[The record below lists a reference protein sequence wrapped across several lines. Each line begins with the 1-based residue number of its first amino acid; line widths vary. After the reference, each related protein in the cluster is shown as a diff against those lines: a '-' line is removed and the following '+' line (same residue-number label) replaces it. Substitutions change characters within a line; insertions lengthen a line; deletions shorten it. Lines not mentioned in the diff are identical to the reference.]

1 MTSPAARPVSRLRNK
16 HYFPFQWPTSG
27 FAAGVG
33 ASCTVTCDAN
43 SGMTNGDTVTIS
55 DGIRLVIYE
64 YNSGAAAS
72 GHVKW
77 TPGAGTAAQNAATLI
92 TIINATQPSLSTTGS
107 SGAVVDLTN
116 LLLGAVTNSTLNAK
130 SSASSVLAITQF
142 SGGLDPVATS
152 ITATTTFKMHKVKNR
167 ALRIARVSLDVPLG
181 LAQSTSNYC
190 AFQVLNGTNV
200 AASWS
205 TQTSA
210 NGTISADTPTDL
222 VLSAT
227 ASNLDIVDTGQLS
240 LKLLITGTVTVP
252 PGKIVIEFDEL

>member
-1 MTSPAARPVSRLRNK
+1 
-16 HYFPFQWPTSG
+16 
-27 FAAGVG
+27 
-33 ASCTVTCDAN
+33 
-43 SGMTNGDTVTIS
+43 
-55 DGIRLVIYE
+55 
-64 YNSGAAAS
+64 
-72 GHVKW
+72 
-77 TPGAGTAAQNAATLI
+77 
-92 TIINATQPSLSTTGS
+92 
-107 SGAVVDLTN
+107 
-116 LLLGAVTNSTLNAK
+116 
-130 SSASSVLAITQF
+130 
-142 SGGLDPVATS
+142 
-152 ITATTTFKMHKVKNR
+152 MHKVKNR
-167 ALRIARVSLDVPLG
+167 ALRSARVSLDVPLG